1 MDIID
6 NSFLAIIIIVIK
18 GGTLRYVWAMECV
31 IANIP
36 LYYLSIYKKVNM
48 EYTFNFTTETT
59 ILSLINIAVHWD
71 YIVSITLWT
80 FNNDLC
86 FISRNRLV

>member
-18 GGTLRYVWAMECV
+18 GGTLRYVCAMECV

-59 ILSLINIAVHWD
+59 ILSLINIAVH
-71 YIVSITLWT
+71 
-80 FNNDLC
+80 
-86 FISRNRLV
+86 